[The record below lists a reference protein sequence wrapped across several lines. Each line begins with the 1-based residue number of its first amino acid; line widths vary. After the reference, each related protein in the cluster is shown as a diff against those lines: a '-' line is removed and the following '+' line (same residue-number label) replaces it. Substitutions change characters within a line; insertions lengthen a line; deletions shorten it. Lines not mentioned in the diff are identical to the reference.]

1 MRAIL
6 WWGLW
11 ERKWSML
18 WWSVG
23 IAVYILI
30 NLSVYKTIQGS
41 QEQLNQALQT
51 LPTAAKALF
60 TQTGSFLTPV
70 GYLDSKIYYLILPML
85 LGILAIGLGSSLLSK
100 EEQSGTLELLLA
112 RPMSRTKLLTSKL
125 AVGLI
130 VIVVVGLAVLVV
142 TALSAKAFGI
152 VVPTRYVVAV
162 TILAVLLSVLFGTI
176 SFAFSAIGGLGRGAS
191 SGIAAFLL
199 LAGYVASSF
208 EGLVHW
214 LRWPAKLL
222 PYHYYQTS
230 AVLTGT
236 YNWWNAT
243 YFVVGIAVFV
253 LLAFIGFRR
262 RDIG

>member
-142 TALSAKAFGI
+142 TALSAKA
-152 VVPTRYVVAV
+152 
-162 TILAVLLSVLFGTI
+162 
-176 SFAFSAIGGLGRGAS
+176 S